1 MAASRDQLQR
11 LLSVEDAD
19 AIGRLLTELKNA
31 RMDGEQA
38 AVTLRLLAD
47 SRKAQES
54 VPKPQLVW
62 SDLDV
67 RGNRDTSVVAHEL
80 FRSAQ
85 RYVLVSTYNLGHK
98 RREGEEPGHPL
109 LRPLAERMAQLPK
122 LRVRMFCNLKR
133 MPWQMEANQEQVVAD
148 FARWFQ
154 AELWPWS
161 RLPELYFDPRS
172 LAPQK
177 EDDAAKATACLHAK
191 CILIDDEQAFVTSA
205 NLTTAAQSR
214 NIEAGALLRDVSFAK
229 SLRLQFEALINRNLV
244 CRVPDVHWSQP
255 AER

>member
-47 SRKAQES
+47 SRKAQEP

-98 RREGEEPGHPL
+98 RREGEELGHPL
-109 LRPLAERMAQLPK
+109 LRPLRSAWHNYPSCGCSCSATSSGCHGRWKPIRSRSSRTLPAGFK
-122 LRVRMFCNLKR
+122 
-133 MPWQMEANQEQVVAD
+133 
-148 FARWFQ
+148 

-161 RLPELYFDPRS
+161 RLPELCFDPRS
-172 LAPQK
+172 LA
-177 EDDAAKATACLHAK
+177 
-191 CILIDDEQAFVTSA
+191 
-205 NLTTAAQSR
+205 
-214 NIEAGALLRDVSFAK
+214 
-229 SLRLQFEALINRNLV
+229 
-244 CRVPDVHWSQP
+244 
-255 AER
+255 AERR